1 MESMIRNVK
10 EIEAAERK
18 VYEDVLGEH
27 LQDSQR
33 VLIMV
38 LNPGVELDEAI
49 RSKAIEDFHKLC
61 KQGTENRERLGVS
74 VEEADQIVD
83 EAIQHTRSQKSK

>member
-1 MESMIRNVK
+1 MIRNVQ
-10 EIEAAERK
+10 EIKASERK

-49 RSKAIEDFHKLC
+49 RNKAMDDFHQLC

-83 EAIQHTRSQKSK
+83 EAIQHVRSQKSE